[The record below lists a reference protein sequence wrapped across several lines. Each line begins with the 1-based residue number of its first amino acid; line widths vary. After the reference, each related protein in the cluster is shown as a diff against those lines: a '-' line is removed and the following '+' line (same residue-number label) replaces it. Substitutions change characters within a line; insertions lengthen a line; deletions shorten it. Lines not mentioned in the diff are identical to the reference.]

1 MQINKVDI
9 ILPSFDCED
18 YLEQTIKSIVN
29 QSFKS
34 WRLIVIDDNSNLET
48 KKILSRYK
56 KCNLFFFSRIGTNS
70 SY

>member
-48 KKILSRYK
+48 KKIL
-56 KCNLFFFSRIGTNS
+56 
-70 SY
+70 